1 MSDECLHGES
11 FSDAVEYLRVFVFV
25 LFCFLEERERES
37 VHSVVYVTAA
47 IKYRDSDFP
56 LNVTDVE
63 LTVSVDVR
71 YTVPAMT
78 FKSCCNKH
86 DIM

>member
-1 MSDECLHGES
+1 M
-11 FSDAVEYLRVFVFV
+11 
-25 LFCFLEERERES
+25 
-37 VHSVVYVTAA
+37 HSVVYVTAA